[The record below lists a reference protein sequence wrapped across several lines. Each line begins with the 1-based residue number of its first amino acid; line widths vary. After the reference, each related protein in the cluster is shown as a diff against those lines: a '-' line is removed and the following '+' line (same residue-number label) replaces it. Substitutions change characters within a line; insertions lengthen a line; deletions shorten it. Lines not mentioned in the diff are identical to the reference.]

1 MTGPPRHTT
10 YSLFFDLFVLGQ
22 RVREL
27 LALAMATSPLRA
39 EEYAIYSVVFEDEAV
54 SPTSMAAQLSMPLT
68 TVVDAIRMMERRRHA
83 RRMPNPRDRRS
94 YLVVLTGD
102 GLRAHADAHDRFEV
116 AFVTELAELGE
127 GEPAARRHVAEL
139 LLAAER
145 ALGSMRPEERVSPR
159 PPTADETRSTDAL
172 ALTGLRRVSRSR
184 RRP

>member
-27 LALAMATSPLRA
+27 LAVAMATSPLRA

-54 SPTSMAAQLSMPLT
+54 SPTSLAAQLAMPLT
-68 TVVDAIRMMERRRHA
+68 TVVDAIRTMERRRHA

-116 AFVTELAELGE
+116 AYRAFVAELEE
-127 GEPAARRHVAEL
+127 GEPDARRHVAEL

-145 ALGSMRPEERVSPR
+145 ASGSMRPAEPVPPSRPR
-159 PPTADETRSTDAL
+159 A
-172 ALTGLRRVSRSR
+172 SRCR
-184 RRP
+184 